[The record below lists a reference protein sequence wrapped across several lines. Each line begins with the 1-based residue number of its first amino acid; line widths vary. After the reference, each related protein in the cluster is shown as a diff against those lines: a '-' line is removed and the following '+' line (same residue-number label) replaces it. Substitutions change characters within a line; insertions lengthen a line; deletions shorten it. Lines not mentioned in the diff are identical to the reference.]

1 MQVELFS
8 GLAARPNKQQDVI
21 AKFKQAVLPSE
32 TSQSFEEMLSSL
44 TDQEMSNLQQKA
56 KMILLSS
63 PSYTTS
69 YLAQVKQMFPNL
81 QSSKQNLLAELM
93 QQISP
98 RDILVEDE
106 EEPTKIRHNT
116 IMAYYDELENN
127 IKSIQPKQKIRLK
140 EEEGPL
146 PTQDDALVIEL
157 ISALKSKQTIAT
169 MAGNNVAPTSEVDTE
184 GVYADR
190 EPFLADLAPIA
201 KEVASELGIDPR
213 IVMAQAVLETGWGS
227 KVKGNNY
234 FGIKGKGQE
243 VTTHEEVDG
252 LMVKLKDEF
261 RTYDSLENSVKD
273 YGKFLKANK
282 RYKPLLEA
290 ESFNEQID
298 ALAAS
303 GYATD
308 TRYGEKIKEIALSD
322 KLKNFG
328 LNSG

>member
-32 TSQSFEEMLSSL
+32 TTQSLEEMLSSL
-44 TDQEMSNLQQKA
+44 TEQEMSSLQQKA

-63 PSYTTS
+63 PSYSTS
-69 YLAQVKQMFPNL
+69 YLTQVKQMFPNL
-81 QSSKQNLLAELM
+81 GKAKQNLLAELM

-98 RDILVEDE
+98 RDILQEDE
-106 EEPTKIRHNT
+106 EQPAIARHKA
-116 IMAYYDELENN
+116 IMAYHDQLE
-127 IKSIQPKQKIRLK
+127 KSFMSMQPKQAEIVK
-140 EEEGPL
+140 EKEAGL
-146 PTQDDALVIEL
+146 PTQDDVLVVEL
-157 ISALKSKQTIAT
+157 MSALKDREAKKRKPTGSKYKDYS
-169 MAGNNVAPTSEVDTE
+169 GPVADPE
-184 GVYADR
+184 GVYAYR

-213 IVMAQAVLETGWGS
+213 IVMAQAILETGWGS

-243 VTTHEEVDG
+243 FTTHEEVDG
-252 LMVKLKDEF
+252 LMVKQRDEF
-261 RTYDSLENSVKD
+261 RTYDSLEDSVRD
-273 YGKFLKANK
+273 YGKFLKENK

-290 ESFNEQID
+290 DSFDEQIE
-298 ALAAS
+298 ALAGS

-308 TRYGEKIKEIALSD
+308 SRYGEKI
-322 KLKNFG
+322 
-328 LNSG
+328 LNIIEGKTFRNLVG